1 VGNTGVE
8 EHTLGGRGLT
18 RIDVG
23 DDADISVSVNRGR
36 TGHSRFTSAV
46 V

>member
-1 VGNTGVE
+1 
-8 EHTLGGRGLT
+8 
-18 RIDVG
+18 VG